1 MRVAPTTRTSRK
13 GRGAQVKKLGVGITA
28 LVTLLAAVFV
38 GLLAFGKLSVGNG
51 NGNGSSG
58 SPTLAKPDV
67 PPLEFAYLDSA
78 RVSEYLGQAEN
89 GLIRSETRAT
99 QIKKSLNA
107 ALSAGGNATLG
118 ADQQDEESSSAT
130 VEPDGADRFYTFVR
144 LLHAE
149 TPANARP
156 AASGKSCASATHR
169 KGWLSDV
176 DFGEKAKN
184 VVREF
189 GCIGVGN
196 FVRIDDVELFV
207 PPFAQALPRLRSANT
222 FYGSLPAPKARFTS
236 PTQSVALRHALTDY
250 VARLG
255 TTARVP
261 FVGAPYG
268 EGSKLGT
275 RIPVFMP
282 TEYRDITQ
290 EPSLLA
296 GPVTVVGKLVY
307 VELTSP
313 PVKHVRGRRPKP
325 APPAYIDYATVDKF
339 GQALLRSR
347 PIFRADLG
355 VCSKAPT
362 LQTRAQAPLGT
373 TLPLAGGNAS
383 SRAAQRQA
391 AQSGSKRRASARNAK
406 RQCTSS
412 QAMINEVKK
421 DVSFRP
427 PFVIVRPLA
436 IYD

>member
-1 MRVAPTTRTSRK
+1 MKRFVS
-13 GRGAQVKKLGVGITA
+13 GVVVCVV
-28 LVTLLAAVFV
+28 LFV
-38 GLLAFGKLSVGNG
+38 GLLLGGVVSVHGHAKHL
-51 NGNGSSG
+51 GSSP
-58 SPTLAKPDV
+58 SLAEPDV

-89 GLIRSETRAT
+89 GLVRSEQRGKALK
-99 QIKKSLNA
+99 QSVNA
-107 ALSAGGNATLG
+107 ALSAGGNASLG
-118 ADQQDEESSSAT
+118 GDEQNEESTTAT
-130 VEPDGADRFYTFVR
+130 VEPDGADRLYTFLR

-149 TPANARP
+149 PAGDARP
-156 AASGKSCASATHR
+156 GAPRASCAGSDHV
-169 KGWLSDV
+169 KGWLTDV
-176 DFGEKAKN
+176 DFGESAKK
-184 VVREF
+184 VVKEF

-222 FYGSLPAPKARFTS
+222 FYGSLPAPKYRFTS

-255 TTARVP
+255 TAARVP

-268 EGSKLGT
+268 EGSQLGT
-275 RIPVFMP
+275 KIPIFMP
-282 TEYRDITQ
+282 TEYRDITE

-307 VELTSP
+307 AELATP
-313 PVKHVRGRRPKP
+313 AVKHVHGRRPKP

-373 TLPLAGGNAS
+373 TLPLTGSNAS
-383 SRAAQRQA
+383 SRAAQREA
-391 AQSGSKRRASARNAK
+391 AQSGSERRASARKAK

-427 PFVIVRPLA
+427 PIVIVLPLA